1 MKSTLA
7 PYAAAAAVL
16 GAAGWALVHNQSPV
30 PEPSSAQVAAQDPGS
45 PHEPT
50 RQAPN
55 EAFLPPNHP
64 PIPPGAVGGG
74 NPTAAAAGMPPGSGP
89 AAAAAEAAIAWT
101 TPSGWQ
107 AAPNPSPMRMATY
120 HPSAA
125 VDVSVSRAGGST
137 DANIDRWVHQF
148 DEGATPKR
156 TDSKVKGLGVH
167 AVEVSGTY
175 KGGGMMMGG
184 APEPHPGWSL
194 VGAIVEAGDSSYFFK
209 MVGPSDQVAAA
220 RAAFDGMVRT
230 ITPSAPSSR

>member
-16 GAAGWALVHNQSPV
+16 GAAGWALVHNQAPV
-30 PEPSSAQVAAQDPGS
+30 PEPSSAQAAAAEPGS
-45 PHEPT
+45 PHDPT
-50 RQAPN
+50 PQIPN

-64 PIPPGAVGGG
+64 RIPPGTMGAGSATSAGADPAPG
-74 NPTAAAAGMPPGSGP
+74 AAP
-89 AAAAAEAAIAWT
+89 AAPEAAIAWT
-101 TPSGWQ
+101 TPSGWK

-148 DEGATPKR
+148 DEASTPKR
-156 TDSKVKGLGVH
+156 TDSKVKGLDVH

-175 KGGGMMMGG
+175 KGGGMMMG
-184 APEPHPGWSL
+184 APAEPHPGWSL
-194 VGAIVEAGDSSYFFK
+194 VGAIVEAGDASYFFK

-230 ITPSAPSSR
+230 IAPRTPAAP